1 MHLPDGFLDAR
12 TAIAAGALAAAGV
25 SISLARFK
33 ASANPR
39 LVPLMGLSAAFLF
52 AAQMVNFPI
61 AGGTSGH
68 LVGSAL
74 AAALLGPA
82 AAVLVMCSVLVVQ
95 CLLFA
100 DGGILALGANI
111 LNMAVVAPVIAYAVY
126 RLTCRAMRGE
136 RGRVMAVTFSGW
148 CSIVAASVVCSGE
161 LAWSGVAPW
170 QLVFPAMTNIHMLI
184 GLAEGLIS
192 ALVVAA
198 LIRAR
203 PDLLEG
209 PEEGGRSAAGR
220 ATAVGY
226 GAILAVVLLLFL
238 APFASPWPDGL
249 ESVAARLGFES
260 RAVTGSLLPTPIPD
274 YSIPGIGS
282 AAAATLAAGV
292 VGTIAVFLLA
302 FLLSRMLLPERG
314 SR

>member
-1 MHLPDGFLDAR
+1 MHLPDGFLDTR
-12 TAIAAGALAAAGV
+12 TIVATGALAAAGV
-25 SISLARFK
+25 GISLARFR
-33 ASANPR
+33 AAANPR

-82 AAVLVMCSVLVVQ
+82 AAVLVLCSVLVVQ

-111 LNMAVVAPVIAYAVY
+111 LNMAVVAPIIAYAIY
-126 RLTCRAMRGE
+126 RATCRIIDGE
-136 RGRVMAVTFSGW
+136 RGRVMAVAFAGW
-148 CSIVAASVVCSGE
+148 CSIVAAAIVCSGE
-161 LAWSGVAPW
+161 LAWAGVAPW

-184 GLAEGLIS
+184 GLAEGMIS

-203 PDLLEG
+203 PDLLY
-209 PEEGGRSAAGR
+209 PQDAGR
-220 ATAVGY
+220 APTGRAATVGY
-226 GAILAVVLLLFL
+226 SIIVAVVLLLFL

-249 ESVAARLGFES
+249 ESVAANLGFQS
-260 RAVTGSLLPTPIPD
+260 HGLTGSILPAPIPD
-274 YSIPGIGS
+274 YSVPGIGS
-282 AAAATLAAGV
+282 AAAATIMAGA
-292 VGTIAVFLLA
+292 VGTAAVFLMA
-302 FLLSRMLLPERG
+302 FLLSRILIPKGKAR
-314 SR
+314 

>member
-1 MHLPDGFLDAR
+1 
-12 TAIAAGALAAAGV
+12 
-25 SISLARFK
+25 
-33 ASANPR
+33 
-39 LVPLMGLSAAFLF
+39 MGLSAAFLF

-82 AAVLVMCSVLVVQ
+82 PAVLVLCSVLVVQ

-111 LNMAVVAPVIAYAVY
+111 LNMAVVAPLIAHAIY
-126 RLTCRAMRGE
+126 RATCRIIDGD
-136 RGRVMAVTFSGW
+136 RGRVMAVAFAGW
-148 CSIVAASVVCSGE
+148 CSIVAAAIICSGE
-161 LAWSGVAPW
+161 LAWAGVAPW
-170 QLVFPAMTNIHMLI
+170 QLVFPAMANIHMLI

-192 ALVVAA
+192 ALVIAA

-203 PDLLEG
+203 PDLLNLQD
-209 PEEGGRSAAGR
+209 AGR
-220 ATAVGY
+220 APTGSAATIGY
-226 GAILAVVLLLFL
+226 SVVVAVVLLLFL

-249 ESVAARLGFES
+249 ESVAASLGFQS
-260 RAVTGSLLPTPIPD
+260 HGLTGSVPHAPIPD

-282 AAAATLAAGV
+282 AAAATIMAGA
-292 VGTIAVFLLA
+292 VGTAAVFLMA
-302 FLLSRMLLPERG
+302 FVLSRILIPKRKA
-314 SR
+314 R